1 MRFTPRHRRARRS
14 ISSFAAC
21 APSGPGSERI
31 RVRSIVGR
39 FLEHS
44 RIFCFGNGSQPEHY
58 LGSSDLMPRNLDR
71 RVEAV
76 VPVSDA
82 KLCERLSQIFEILLA
97 DDVLAWE
104 LGPDGTWQR
113 VPTVRGLNSHK
124 RFQEL
129 ALESARGNGVVNGV
143 PHARA

>member
-1 MRFTPRHRRARRS
+1 M
-14 ISSFAAC
+14 
-21 APSGPGSERI
+21 SERI

-44 RIFCFGNGSQPEHY
+44 RIFAFGDGTDADYY

-76 VPVSDA
+76 VPVTDL
-82 KLCERLSQIFEILLA
+82 KLRWRLSQILEIALD

-104 LGPDGTWQR
+104 LCPDGAWQR
-113 VPTVRGLNSHK
+113 VATVRGINSHK

-129 ALESARGNGVVNGV
+129 ALEAARGNGVVNV
-143 PHARA
+143 VSNA